1 MAAKGAKSE
10 DWFDNLDKEL
20 DKKTAQAKKT
30 SGAETTQKGELNRTL
45 VSDFWKVL
53 LRFEKINI
61 HFSIEPSHTQFAQFE
76 KYPYEWSLKET
87 YDFGSVNQVQIMDR
101 SRDQGRVGDALKLRH
116 YLDGDELKLRM
127 TFEFCEGEHYYKY
140 SGWKRIFGQ
149 YILFDQPA
157 KKLEIDQFHTV
168 LAEVVR
174 QWYDSHLKHDRNVL
188 LNYMASTFEKGE
200 TYTL

>member
-1 MAAKGAKSE
+1 MAAKGSKNE

-20 DKKTAQAKKT
+20 DKKTAQAQKT
-30 SGAETTQKGELNRTL
+30 SGVETSQKGELNRTL
-45 VSDFWKVL
+45 ISDFWKIL

-61 HFSIEPSHTQFAQFE
+61 HFSIEPSHTQFALFE
-76 KYPYEWSLKET
+76 KYPYEWSLKENF
-87 YDFGSVNQVQIMDR
+87 DFGSINQIQIMDR
-101 SRDQGRVGDALKLRH
+101 TRDQGRVGDTLKLR
-116 YLDGDELKLRM
+116 YYDDGDNHNLRL
-127 TFEFCEGEHYYKY
+127 TFEYCEGEHYYKY

-149 YILFDQPA
+149 YVLFDQPV
-157 KKLEIDQFHTV
+157 KKMEVDQFHTI

-188 LNYMASTFEKGE
+188 LQYMASTFEKGE

>member
-10 DWFDNLDKEL
+10 DWFENLDKEL
-20 DKKTAQAKKT
+20 DKRTAQAKKT
-30 SGAETTQKGELNRTL
+30 TDAETTQKGELNRTL
-45 VSDFWKVL
+45 ISDFWKIV

-76 KYPYEWSLKET
+76 KYPYEWSLKEAF
-87 YDFGSVNQVQIMDR
+87 DFGSVNQMQIMDR
-101 SRDQGRVGDALKLRH
+101 TRDQGRVGDALKLR
-116 YLDGDELKLRM
+116 YYADGDNQNIRM
-127 TFEFCEGEHYYKY
+127 TFEYCEGEHYYKY

-149 YILFDQPA
+149 YVLFDQPA
-157 KKLEIDQFHTV
+157 KKFETDQFHTV

-174 QWYDSHLKHDRNVL
+174 QWYDSHLKRDRNVL
-188 LNYMASTFEKGE
+188 LNYMSTTFEKGE

>member
-45 VSDFWKVL
+45 ISDFWKVL

-101 SRDQGRVGDALKLRH
+101 SRDQGRVGDALKLRF
-116 YLDGDELKLRM
+116 YNDGENQNIRM

-149 YILFDQPA
+149 YILFDQPV
-157 KKLEIDQFHTV
+157 KKLELDQFHTV

-174 QWYDSHLKHDRNVL
+174 TWYDSHLKRDRNLL
-188 LNYMASTFEKGE
+188 LNYMSSTFEKGE